1 MAVEVVKAAGWM
13 GRGLTVIAIVLAA
26 LVPQPL
32 VAVTDRVPEVAE
44 VEKSTVTEF
53 VVPLIVAPVPL

>member
-1 MAVEVVKAAGWM
+1 MITPAAAGS
-13 GRGLTVIAIVLAA
+13 GLTVMAIDLAL

-32 VAVTDRVPEVAE
+32 VAVTDRVPEVAV

-53 VVPLIVAPVPL
+53 DEPLIVAPVPL